1 MANKYDICKICDRRV
16 QSFSYNIQC
25 QNCHVKHHL
34 TCINVKRDE
43 TISDMWYCPC
53 CVKEI
58 FAYNHID
65 DDDDFHCAILE
76 GISDCAF
83 RLQEMNS
90 KVFTP
95 FEINDRLD
103 APFGDIDP
111 DMQYYTDMN
120 YVENMKCDYYFED
133 AFNKKIS
140 TIETNKL
147 SLFHQNIK
155 SLPKHID
162 DFESYINS
170 LQIKF
175 SFIGLGWIKINKNS
189 MISKD
194 IIVSTGTEKIGG
206 VVVFPFISVKAY
218 LILEEMILSILIMS
232 WNQFS

>member
-1 MANKYDICKICDRRV
+1 
-16 QSFSYNIQC
+16 
-25 QNCHVKHHL
+25 
-34 TCINVKRDE
+34 
-43 TISDMWYCPC
+43 MWYCPC
-53 CVKEI
+53 CVKDI
-58 FAYNHID
+58 LAYIHID

-103 APFGDIDP
+103 ALFGDIEP
-111 DMQYYTDMN
+111 DMQYYSDMN
-120 YVENMKCDYYFED
+120 YVENMKPDYYFED

-140 TIETNKL
+140 SIETNKL

-170 LQIKF
+170 LHIKF
-175 SFIGLGWIKINKNS
+175 SFIGLSETWLD
-189 MISKD
+189 KD
-194 IIVSTGTEKIGG
+194 
-206 VVVFPFISVKAY
+206 
-218 LILEEMILSILIMS
+218 
-232 WNQFS
+232 NQEFYDLQGY

>member
-1 MANKYDICKICDRRV
+1 MCKSRT
-16 QSFSYNIQC
+16 
-25 QNCHVKHHL
+25 H
-34 TCINVKRDE
+34 
-43 TISDMWYCPC
+43 
-53 CVKEI
+53 
-58 FAYNHID
+58 D

-83 RLQEMNS
+83 HLQEMNS

-103 APFGDIDP
+103 TPFGDMDP

-140 TIETNKL
+140 NIETNKL

-155 SLPKHID
+155 SIPKQID
-162 DFESYINS
+162 DFELYINS
-170 LQIKF
+170 LDIKF
-175 SFIGLGWIKINKNS
+175 SFIGLSETWLDKDKQEFYDLQGYYCINRYRENRR
-189 MISKD
+189 
-194 IIVSTGTEKIGG
+194 

-218 LILEEMILSILIMS
+218 FILEEMILSILMMN